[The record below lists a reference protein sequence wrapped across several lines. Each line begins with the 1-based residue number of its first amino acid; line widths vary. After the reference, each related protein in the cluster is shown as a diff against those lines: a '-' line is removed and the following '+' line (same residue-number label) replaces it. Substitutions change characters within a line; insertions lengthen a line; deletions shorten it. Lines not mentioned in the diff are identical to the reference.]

1 MAVEPTGGDASRES
15 FEGLY
20 AAHFDSLVRLAVL
33 LVDSSAAA
41 EDLVQGVFVKLYV
54 RFDTVNSPVA
64 WLRAAVTN
72 ACRNERRRLGTA
84 RRYASRLVGQPTIIE
99 EPVDDLVVLLRRL
112 PYRQRAVVVLRFYLD
127 LSESD
132 IAATLGMRPGTVK
145 SSLHRALT
153 RLRLEVEE

>member
-1 MAVEPTGGDASRES
+1 MDPAGGDASSES

-33 LVDSSAAA
+33 LVDSPAAA
-41 EDLVQGVFVKLYV
+41 EDVVQAVFVKLLV
-54 RFDTVNSPVA
+54 RFDTVDSPVA
-64 WLRAAVTN
+64 WLRASVTN
-72 ACRNERRRLGTA
+72 GCRNERRRLGTA
-84 RRYASRLVGQPTIIE
+84 RRYASRLVGQPPTIE
-99 EPVDDLVVLLRRL
+99 EPVDDLVVMLRRL

-132 IAATLGMRPGTVK
+132 IATTLGMRPGTVK